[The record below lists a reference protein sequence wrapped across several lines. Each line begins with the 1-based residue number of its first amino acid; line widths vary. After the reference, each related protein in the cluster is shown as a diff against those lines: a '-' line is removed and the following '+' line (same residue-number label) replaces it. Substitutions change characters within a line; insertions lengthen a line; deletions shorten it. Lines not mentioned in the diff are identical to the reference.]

1 VCDVEGVPLNLSRQ
15 RRRNEEECNET
26 ECMRNGRDKLM
37 ELPQTFGNNKK
48 LLSYFQQQLKGGR
61 VRWFLGWVCE
71 VNHGYTY
78 VISVMV

>member
-1 VCDVEGVPLNLSRQ
+1 
-15 RRRNEEECNET
+15 
-26 ECMRNGRDKLM
+26 M